1 MMIVQTSKTSY
12 ALVLTLRAQSGLIK
26 ELLSE
31 GYDFVMTSRLQSEP
45 SGSDSERI
53 IRWQTLTS
61 GKKILVLTNHL
72 LIFLLFL
79 LNRTLDSNSEE
90 VSTTIAGYVAKKLAK
105 RSNCDSCKS
114 LLIASSMDLAENHYL
129 NLLSRGGLI
138 VPSAKLAEYTSHC
151 FAIMDYSYNIVQ
163 AHGVRDVRAAYTQ
176 IFDRFSP
183 QIDICCS
190 KHNNWGLKFAAKIV
204 INTFFNN
211 KQTVSS
217 DSARKDTV
225 VAFKKRQRTK

>member
-1 MMIVQTSKTSY
+1 
-12 ALVLTLRAQSGLIK
+12 
-26 ELLSE
+26 
-31 GYDFVMTSRLQSEP
+31 
-45 SGSDSERI
+45 
-53 IRWQTLTS
+53 
-61 GKKILVLTNHL
+61 
-72 LIFLLFL
+72 
-79 LNRTLDSNSEE
+79 
-90 VSTTIAGYVAKKLAK
+90 
-105 RSNCDSCKS
+105 
-114 LLIASSMDLAENHYL
+114 MDLAENHYL

-151 FAIMDYSYNIVQ
+151 LAIMDYSYNIVQ
-163 AHGVRDVRAAYTQ
+163 TQGVRDVRAAYTQ

-190 KHNNWGLKFAAKIV
+190 KHNNGRLKFAAKIV
-204 INTFFNN
+204 INTFFN

>member
-1 MMIVQTSKTSY
+1 MSMK
-12 ALVLTLRAQSGLIK
+12 LK
-26 ELLSE
+26 
-31 GYDFVMTSRLQSEP
+31 
-45 SGSDSERI
+45 
-53 IRWQTLTS
+53 
-61 GKKILVLTNHL
+61 
-72 LIFLLFL
+72 L
-79 LNRTLDSNSEE
+79 LNRLL
-90 VSTTIAGYVAKKLAK
+90 IRVAKKFPLLLRVTSPK
-105 RSNCDSCKS
+105 NWQKG
-114 LLIASSMDLAENHYL
+114 LIATVVNRYLLQVQWTWQKNHYL
-129 NLLSRGGLI
+129 NLLSRGRLI
-138 VPSAKLAEYTSHC
+138 VPSAKLAEYTNHC

-211 KQTVSS
+211 KQTISS